1 MKKSIYTL
9 FLLLICL
16 FSFAGCGKTSE
27 ADNSLIF
34 ETNAFRIV
42 RQATNDGQIV
52 LSYIFP
58 LNSSYLASLGFEED
72 EIKTYR
78 FYLTTYV
85 NALAQS
91 NREKETEGATVGTC
105 SYYTDVDGIGFSVQF
120 ENLEAQKRF
129 FGVEDDER
137 ESVSSKQK
145 ISGFFIKKLEIST
158 TFPVSSS
165 KSAGDL
171 KMICVMAISSWCNND
186 NISDTREEEILKNLD
201 EAVYIY
207 DFATQEKGLQS
218 QLMYQDDYFYHN
230 VFIKTL
236 GEIEQDNQIIFLVT
250 YANRPVWYAFALLL
264 VLFGVGA
271 SLAILR
277 IKKKKRSK

>member
-1 MKKSIYTL
+1 MKKSICTL
-9 FLLLICL
+9 FLLILSL
-16 FSFAGCGKTSE
+16 LSFCGCKNSSE
-27 ADNSLIF
+27 IDKSAIY
-34 ETNAFRIV
+34 ETNAFRIM
-42 RQATNDGQIV
+42 RQANSLGQIG

-58 LNSSYLASLGFEED
+58 LNSAYLSTLGFDEE
-72 EIKTYR
+72 EVKTYR
-78 FYLTTYV
+78 FYLATYV

-91 NREKETEGATVGTC
+91 NRERETEGTTVGTC
-105 SYYTDVDGIGFSVQF
+105 AYFADIDGIGFSINF

-129 FGVEDDER
+129 FGVEDDEQ

-201 EAVYIY
+201 ETVYIY

-236 GEIEQDNQIIFLVT
+236 REIEQDNQIIFWVT

>member
-9 FLLLICL
+9 FLLLVCL
-16 FSFAGCGKTSE
+16 LSFGGCGQSSKV
-27 ADNSLIF
+27 DNSLIF

-42 RQATNDGQIV
+42 RQATNDGKIA

-58 LNSSYLASLGFEED
+58 LNSSYLSSLGFEED

-91 NREKETEGATVGTC
+91 NREKETEGTAVGVC
-105 SYYTDVDGIGFSVQF
+105 SYYTDVDGIGFSIQF
-120 ENLEAQKRF
+120 ENLEAQKKF
-129 FGVEDDER
+129 FGVEDDEQAG
-137 ESVSSKQK
+137 SSSGRKT
-145 ISGFFIKKLEIST
+145 SGFFIKKLEMTT

-171 KMICVMAISSWCNND
+171 KMICSMAISSWCNNS
-186 NISDTREEEILKNLD
+186 NISDIQKKEILKSLD
-201 EAVYIY
+201 ETVYIY
-207 DFATQEKGLQS
+207 DFATQEKGLKS
-218 QLMYQDDYFYHN
+218 ELMYQDEYFYHN
-230 VFIKTL
+230 FFVKTL
-236 GEIEQDNQIIFLVT
+236 EDIEQDNNIVFWIT

-264 VLFGVGA
+264 VLFGVGT
-271 SLAILR
+271 SLAISR
-277 IKKKKRSK
+277 IIKGKRSI

>member
-9 FLLLICL
+9 FLLLVCL
-16 FSFAGCGKTSE
+16 LSFGGCGQSSKV
-27 ADNSLIF
+27 DNSLIF

-42 RQATNDGQIV
+42 RQATNDGKIA

-58 LNSSYLASLGFEED
+58 LNSSYLSSLGFEED

-91 NREKETEGATVGTC
+91 NREKETEGTAVGVC
-105 SYYTDVDGIGFSVQF
+105 SYYTDVDGIGFSIQF
-120 ENLEAQKRF
+120 ENLEAQKKF
-129 FGVEDDER
+129 FGVEDDEQAG
-137 ESVSSKQK
+137 SSSGRKT
-145 ISGFFIKKLEIST
+145 SGFFVKKLEMTT

-171 KMICVMAISSWCNND
+171 KMICSMAISSWCNNS
-186 NISDTREEEILKNLD
+186 NISDIQKKEILKSLD
-201 EAVYIY
+201 ETVYIY
-207 DFATQEKGLQS
+207 DFATQEKGLKS
-218 QLMYQDDYFYHN
+218 ELMYQDEYFYHN
-230 VFIKTL
+230 FFVKTL
-236 GEIEQDNQIIFLVT
+236 EDIEQDNNIVFWIT

-264 VLFGVGA
+264 VLFGVGT

-277 IKKKKRSK
+277 IKKGKRSK

>member
-1 MKKSIYTL
+1 MKKSIYAL
-9 FLLLICL
+9 FLLILSL
-16 FSFAGCGKTSE
+16 LSFCGCKNSSE
-27 ADNSLIF
+27 IDKSAIY
-34 ETNAFRIV
+34 ETNAFRIM
-42 RQATNDGQIV
+42 RQANSLGQIV

-58 LNSSYLASLGFEED
+58 LNSAYLSMLGFDEE
-72 EIKTYR
+72 EVKTYR
-78 FYLTTYV
+78 FYLATYV
-85 NALAQS
+85 NALAQN
-91 NREKETEGATVGTC
+91 NRERETEGATVGTC
-105 SYYTDVDGIGFSVQF
+105 AYFADIDGIGFSISF

-129 FGVEDDER
+129 FGVEDYEQ

-186 NISDTREEEILKNLD
+186 NISETREEEILKNLD

-207 DFATQEKGLQS
+207 DFATQEKGLRS
-218 QLMYQDDYFYHN
+218 QLTYQDDYFYHN

-236 GEIEQDNQIIFLVT
+236 GEIEQDNQIIFWVT

-264 VLFGVGA
+264 VLFGVGT

-277 IKKKKRSK
+277 IKKGKRSK

>member
-34 ETNAFRIV
+34 ETSAFRIV

-58 LNSSYLASLGFEED
+58 LNSSYLASLGFEEG

-91 NREKETEGATVGTC
+91 NREKETEGTTVGTC
-105 SYYTDVDGIGFSVQF
+105 SYYTDVDGIGFSIQF

-129 FGVEDDER
+129 FGVEDDEQ

-145 ISGFFIKKLEIST
+145 ISGFFIKKLELTT

-236 GEIEQDNQIIFLVT
+236 REIEQDNQIIFFVT

>member
-1 MKKSIYTL
+1 MVC
-9 FLLLICL
+9 LL
-16 FSFAGCGKTSE
+16 SFGGCGQSSKV
-27 ADNSLIF
+27 DNSLIF

-58 LNSSYLASLGFEED
+58 LNSSYLASLGFEGD

-91 NREKETEGATVGTC
+91 NREKETEGTTVGTC
-105 SYYTDVDGIGFSVQF
+105 SYYTDVDGIGFSIQF
-120 ENLEAQKRF
+120 ENLETQKKF
-129 FGVEDDER
+129 FGVEDDEQAG
-137 ESVSSKQK
+137 SSSGRKT
-145 ISGFFIKKLEIST
+145 SGFFIKKLEMTT

-171 KMICVMAISSWCNND
+171 KMICYMAISSWCNNS
-186 NISDTREEEILKNLD
+186 NISDIQKKEILKSLD
-201 EAVYIY
+201 ETVYIY
-207 DFATQEKGLQS
+207 DFATQEKGLKS
-218 QLMYQDDYFYHN
+218 EFMYQDEYFYHN
-230 VFIKTL
+230 VFVKTL
-236 GEIEQDNQIIFLVT
+236 EDIEQDNKIVFWVT

-264 VLFGVGA
+264 VLFGVGT

-277 IKKKKRSK
+277 IKKGKRSK